1 MMFIETS
8 AFVAILAGEPEADTY
23 LSAIDCAVKRQTGA
37 HVRLEAT
44 INLARILGLEVPDA
58 QEMFDAFLQAAKIT
72 VVPIT
77 DAIARRAVE
86 AFAVY
91 GKGRGHPAQ
100 LNFADCLSY
109 ACADTLN
116 MPMLFKGRDF
126 AETSLKSALS
136 STR

>member
-23 LSAIDCAVKRQTGA
+23 LSAIDGATRRQTGA

-44 INLARILGLEVPDA
+44 INLARILGLEVLDA
-58 QEMFDAFLQAAKIT
+58 QEMFDAFLQVAKIT

-91 GKGRGHPAQ
+91 GKGKGHPAQ

-109 ACADTLN
+109 ACADALK
-116 MPMLFKGRDF
+116 MPILFKGGDF
-126 AETSLKSALS
+126 VETDLRSALS
-136 STR
+136 SET

>member
-8 AFVAILAGEPEADTY
+8 AFVAILAGEPEADIY
-23 LSAIDCAVKRQTGA
+23 LDALDGAAQRQTGA

-44 INLARILGLEVPDA
+44 INLARILGLEVLDA

-72 VVPIT
+72 EFPIT
-77 DAIARRAVE
+77 DALARHAVE

-91 GKGRGHPAQ
+91 GKGKGHPAQ

-109 ACADTLN
+109 ACADTLK
-116 MPMLFKGRDF
+116 MPILFKGRDF
-126 AETSLKSALS
+126 VETNLKSALS
-136 STR
+136 SES

>member
-8 AFVAILAGEPEADTY
+8 AFVAILAGEPEADLY
-23 LSAIDCAVKRQTGA
+23 LAAVDGAVRRQTGA

-44 INLARILGLEVPDA
+44 INLARILGLEILDA

-91 GKGRGHPAQ
+91 GKGKGHPAQ

-109 ACADTLN
+109 ACAHSLN
-116 MPMLFKGRDF
+116 IPILFKGRDF
-126 AETSLKSALS
+126 TETDLKSALPDAS
-136 STR
+136 

>member
-8 AFVAILAGEPEADTY
+8 AFVAILADEPEGDSY
-23 LSAIDCAVKRQTGA
+23 LGAVDGAATRQTSA

-109 ACADTLN
+109 ACADTLK
-116 MPMLFKGRDF
+116 MPILFKGRDF
-126 AETSLKSALS
+126 EETDLKSALS
-136 STR
+136 RE